1 MKSSESFAESCGYV
15 CNIDDNSGNRC
26 NFAKFYTK
34 LAYKWVPG
42 TLPAA
47 LNSLLPPYSKSYS
60 SAENSSWKNWGKYIF
75 PSFIL
80 RLLLLWW
87 LRNNFSSQV
96 TEKKQHPFLCSSTW
110 RRGFYQTMADY
121 PKHALTFPCQWICFF
136 LLFLCSYRQ
145 VSIFTSWKKSFFFFS
160 FSSCHFN
167 LAKLDRNCNS

>member
-1 MKSSESFAESCGYV
+1 MSVKSSESFAESCGYV

-96 TEKKQHPFLCSSTW
+96 TEKNSIPSSALPLGEEVFIRQWQIIPNMPWLFHVNEFVSFYYFCAVTDKFLSS
-110 RRGFYQTMADY
+110 
-121 PKHALTFPCQWICFF
+121 PLEKNP
-136 LLFLCSYRQ
+136 
-145 VSIFTSWKKSFFFFS
+145 FFFFFLS
-160 FSSCHFN
+160 AVAILIWLN
-167 LAKLDRNCNS
+167 